1 MSIIYFGYRDGVK
14 RPAEDTTRRALKLA
28 REFYDDPKLKVK
40 DVRGTKLVDFEGIG
54 KMFTVNIRLYE
65 PEDQKIWKLVFGKHQ
80 FKKCLPCVDIGLYE
94 GHCFYIKDI

>member
-1 MSIIYFGYRDGVK
+1 M
-14 RPAEDTTRRALKLA
+14 
-28 REFYDDPKLKVK
+28 
-40 DVRGTKLVDFEGIG
+40 RGTKLVDFEGIG